1 MKTEFCPHCG
11 AKHSYAAAA
20 PKFCSSCG
28 GGLASATASS
38 TASVDSPQEES
49 AASSSEESVPQITKL
64 QYSVEVA
71 PRNPVKIGD
80 LIKEGPTE
88 NAAPFERHTSN
99 ASSEEHLEEC
109 KRECQS
115 SRGAAEVGE

>member
-1 MKTEFCPHCG
+1 MKTEYCPHCG
-11 AKHSYAAAA
+11 AKQSYAAVA

-28 GGLASATASS
+28 GGLASADAS
-38 TASVDSPQEES
+38 APAPQEE
-49 AASSSEESVPQITKL
+49 ATASLDEESVPRISKL

-71 PRNPVKIGD
+71 PRNQVKIGD

-88 NAAPFERHTSN
+88 NAVPFERNTST
-99 ASSEEHLEEC
+99 ASSKEHLDNC

>member
-1 MKTEFCPHCG
+1 MKTEYCPHCG
-11 AKHSYAAAA
+11 AKHSYAAVA

-28 GGLASATASS
+28 GGLASANASSAASIDPPEHETTASS
-38 TASVDSPQEES
+38 E
-49 AASSSEESVPQITKL
+49 EESVPRITKL

-88 NAAPFERHTSN
+88 NAAPFERNTSN
-99 ASSEEHLEEC
+99 ASREEHLEEC